1 MKKLL
6 LILIC
11 LFVSFEVES
20 KFIEKIGNWNI
31 YVQDSACMMLSEIK
45 NPKTKSKDY
54 LVITDL
60 PGQNKYNEVSI
71 VPSFSL
77 YKNDKPKLNSGNL
90 NLKLFIHNDRM
101 FTFSPSDNDKIIK
114 SFSSSNQINV
124 EATSLR
130 YNKLTLDFNV
140 EGANESLK
148 KMKKVCKE
156 ELSGTLK
163 ARNACVEQNQNN
175 NVVKMCESYIGK
187 SLYGYNSVIK
197 NEWKKGEVIGLTY
210 KEKGESISLLKDPDP
225 SYVARESG
233 YYIMYKEDGSNEL
246 RLTPIQMEDP
256 IKHLYK

>member
-1 MKKLL
+1 MQKLL
-6 LILIC
+6 LILIG

-20 KFIEKIGNWNI
+20 KFIEKIGNWSI
-31 YVQDSACMMLSEIK
+31 YVEDSACMMLSEK
-45 NPKTKSKDY
+45 TNPKTKSKDY

-77 YKNDKPKLNSGNL
+77 REPSNPILKSGDL
-90 NLKLFIHNDRM
+90 NLELFVSKNRIW
-101 FTFSPSDNDKIIK
+101 TFSPAHDDKVIK
-114 SFSSSNQINV
+114 SLSNINQISV
-124 EATSLR
+124 DTISSRGSKVSL
-130 YNKLTLDFNV
+130 KFGI
-140 EGANESLK
+140 EGVSESLK

-156 ELSGTLK
+156 ELSGTSQVK
-163 ARNACVEQNQNN
+163 NVCNETNQNN
-175 NVVKMCESYIGK
+175 NVVKMCESYNGK

-210 KEKGESISLLKDPDP
+210 KEKGQSISLLKDPDP